1 MIPLFTSLMLSI
13 ATASESP
20 DELNGQFQANAM
32 MPMIYTSVGIEA
44 LFFVAGAS
52 QSDLEG
58 AVLFATGT
66 VVAAGV
72 SGLGVGLGMSGNR
85 KMIADLESKGIDVE
99 TQYFRYAKI
108 SRNLM
113 AGSLVAAIVA
123 MNGAGIDELFMLPP
137 LFAIPMVVYTEKQR
151 RVTLSTYESVSHLGE
166 QSDDRSFQV
175 SLVPTSNGLSF
186 VGTF

>member
-1 MIPLFTSLMLSI
+1 
-13 ATASESP
+13 
-20 DELNGQFQANAM
+20 
-32 MPMIYTSVGIEA
+32 
-44 LFFVAGAS
+44 
-52 QSDLEG
+52 
-58 AVLFATGT
+58 
-66 VVAAGV
+66 
-72 SGLGVGLGMSGNR
+72 
-85 KMIADLESKGIDVE
+85 
-99 TQYFRYAKI
+99 
-108 SRNLM
+108 M